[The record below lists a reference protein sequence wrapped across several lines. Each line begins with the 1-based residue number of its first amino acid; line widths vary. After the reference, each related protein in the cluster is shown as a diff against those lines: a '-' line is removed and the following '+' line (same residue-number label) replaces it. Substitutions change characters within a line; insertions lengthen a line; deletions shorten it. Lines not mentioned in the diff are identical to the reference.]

1 MPCNTTRIAMTVI
14 TFSCNGRLGNADIFN
29 ASATDLAKE
38 SRTVYTGN
46 SEILHTKEITVKLS
60 SKRAMCISSNG
71 RMRRSTKVNIVLEH
85 IFAREVC
92 RVDCIQLGLILDKL
106 IVFGRYAR
114 CSARIVRRCCPTITD
129 MGIAAV
135 GVGRA
140 RRCGCC
146 IHIDNRT
153 GPPCTCLHIFR
164 IEETDMRTVHLDRIR
179 LDGAHIDNI
188 GLQCGSIVE
197 RRCPTRLKGGFYS
210 ICDSVL
216 RGDMKM
222 PDVDLGILAEDHAV
236 RVDDVDVVAALDLT
250 VDIRGVRTRDD
261 IQIVM
266 CRRACRHTTIIL
278 NSFTFIDGV
287 VAPVDNIVRRCGCNL
302 RRVRRIAVDIDPRRI
317 VMLAR
322 RASISDLWN
331 QKNTRHA
338 CDKGIAHP
346 LR

>member
-1 MPCNTTRIAMTVI
+1 
-14 TFSCNGRLGNADIFN
+14 
-29 ASATDLAKE
+29 
-38 SRTVYTGN
+38 
-46 SEILHTKEITVKLS
+46 
-60 SKRAMCISSNG
+60 
-71 RMRRSTKVNIVLEH
+71 
-85 IFAREVC
+85 
-92 RVDCIQLGLILDKL
+92 
-106 IVFGRYAR
+106 
-114 CSARIVRRCCPTITD
+114 
-129 MGIAAV
+129 
-135 GVGRA
+135 
-140 RRCGCC
+140 
-146 IHIDNRT
+146 
-153 GPPCTCLHIFR
+153 
-164 IEETDMRTVHLDRIR
+164 
-179 LDGAHIDNI
+179 
-188 GLQCGSIVE
+188 
-197 RRCPTRLKGGFYS
+197 
-210 ICDSVL
+210 
-216 RGDMKM
+216 M